1 MDKIIGIKQI
11 KKIRANLK
19 KKKKTLV
26 FTNGCFD
33 LIHRGHVEYL
43 KKARSYGDYL
53 IIAVNSDSSVR
64 KIKGEER
71 PLIPLSDRLFI
82 LSHFTFIDFLIPFDE
97 ETPEKLIKEILPDV
111 LIKGSDYGEDEIV
124 GSEIVKN
131 NGGRVITIPFI
142 KGKSSSGI
150 IEEILKRYGEKKHD

>member
-19 KKKKTLV
+19 KKKKALV

-43 KKARSYGDYL
+43 KKAKSYGDFL
-53 IIAVNSDSSVR
+53 LVAVNSDSSVR
-64 KIKGEER
+64 KIKGKGR

-82 LSHFTFIDFLIPFDE
+82 LSHFFFIDFLISFDE
-97 ETPEKLIKEILPDV
+97 ETPECLIKVILPDV
-111 LIKGSDYGEDEIV
+111 LVKGSDYSEEEIV
-124 GSEIVKN
+124 GADIVKS
-131 NGGRVITIPFI
+131 NGGKVITIPFI

-150 IEEILKRYGEKKHD
+150 IEKILKRYRGK

>member
-19 KKKKTLV
+19 KKKKALV

-43 KKARSYGDYL
+43 KKAKSYGDFL
-53 IIAVNSDSSVR
+53 LVAVNSDSSVR
-64 KIKGEER
+64 KIKGKGR

-82 LSHFTFIDFLIPFDE
+82 LSHFSFIDFLISFDE
-97 ETPEKLIKEILPDV
+97 ETPERLIKVILPDV
-111 LIKGSDYGEDEIV
+111 LVKGSDYSEEEIV
-124 GSEIVKN
+124 GADIVKS
-131 NGGRVITIPFI
+131 NGGKVIIIPFI

-150 IEEILKRYGEKKHD
+150 IEKILKRYKGK